1 MQYTQE
7 MERVAKKFYQ
17 ATAVAA
23 SELLYMTNTNTNTNT
38 QELQR
43 GERRFIKRL
52 WLLQVRFYVQTTFAE
67 EYCSIQKLSPE
78 CTFFTLDKEKFAF
91 ILFKQN

>member
-38 QELQR
+38 NTQELQR
-43 GERRFIKRL
+43 GERR
-52 WLLQVRFYVQTTFAE
+52 YQTIVVAASE
-67 EYCSIQKLSPE
+67 
-78 CTFFTLDKEKFAF
+78 
-91 ILFKQN
+91 ILC

>member
-38 QELQR
+38 NTQELQR

-52 WLLQVRFYVQTTFAE
+52 LLLQVRFYVQTTFAE

-78 CTFFTLDKEKFAF
+78 CTFFPFVFRYYFVKK
-91 ILFKQN
+91 N